1 MSEQWTPQAMEQ
13 RLVRYSE
20 LRPCRNAF
28 VDTYTPGSD
37 QKENFTIIGP
47 GVAEHP
53 DQHVHISEPHG
64 FNIGGARQPPGCT
77 NSQHSHETEEVF
89 IVHRGR
95 WAFRWGDECQ
105 DGEAVLGPGD
115 CISIPVNVFRG
126 FENVGED
133 IGYLFAVLGGDD
145 PGNVLWAPDVFDKA
159 SEYGLVLL
167 ENGRLVDT
175 TRGETVPEGL
185 RPMPP
190 TTAEQV
196 ASHRVM
202 NLQEMLDCVLLEQDQ
217 SGGANSGL
225 SRAVEGVRETA
236 MIGPANAAEG
246 IGAGK
251 MDWQHGFHLRRLDL
265 APGAALPFHARAEE
279 EVVYLHR
286 GELTFQWGEHTLH
299 MVEGDVLTVP
309 KQLMHGYH
317 NSASVDSLAYVV
329 RGGDSPAAATWFS
342 DAARSAAG
350 H

>member
-1 MSEQWTPQAMEQ
+1 MSDQWTAKEMEQ

-20 LRPCRNAF
+20 LRPCKNAF

-53 DQHVHISEPHG
+53 DQHVHISEAHG
-64 FNIGGARQPPGCT
+64 FNIGGARQPPRCT

-89 IVHRGR
+89 IIHSGQ

-126 FENVGED
+126 FENVGDD

-175 TRGETVPEGL
+175 TKGETVPEDIA
-185 RPMPP
+185 PMPP

-196 ASHRVM
+196 AAHRVM
-202 NLQEMLDCVLLEQDQ
+202 SLEEMLDCVYTKNEQCNISGSLLTDEL
-217 SGGANSGL
+217 A
-225 SRAVEGVRETA
+225 GVSEHPL
-236 MIGPANAAEG
+236 IGPANTAEG
-246 IGAGK
+246 IAAGK
-251 MDWQHGFHLRRLDL
+251 IKNEHGFHVRRLDMQS
-265 APGAALPFHARAEE
+265 GSVLPFHAREEE
-279 EVVYLHR
+279 EVFYLHSGSVSFEWEN
-286 GELTFQWGEHTLH
+286 GEITLAP
-299 MVEGDVLTVP
+299 GDVLTVP
-309 KQLMHGYH
+309 KRLMHGYRAGDE
-317 NSASVDSLAYVV
+317 SSVVAYVV
-329 RGGDSPAAATWFS
+329 RGGNQPKAATWS
-342 DAARSAAG
+342 NKGAVAAAAN
-350 H
+350 